1 MSEKSAKSGLTI
13 KQRRFVEEYA
23 ADPNAVQAY
32 FKAYGRVTDN
42 GTQRSYGVAAVSAH
56 RLLQN
61 PKIQAELERAQES
74 WSQRVAVS
82 KERVLAELAALAF
95 LDPADLYE
103 PDESGMPVPRHWRTV
118 PAAARKAIAKV
129 KVKRKRLKSD
139 SDATAWEVE
148 ELEYQFHSK
157 TDALEKL
164 CKRLNLFA
172 GEAEQGGTAAGV
184 SVEFL
189 ATLVAKLGAVHQ
201 RSGSAGEGA
210 AVGAESGATVPSVPE
225 PS

>member
-172 GEAEQGGTAAGV
+172 GEAEQGVAGDMLRELIRAHIAGSVGTGGTSA
-184 SVEFL
+184 
-189 ATLVAKLGAVHQ
+189 Q
-201 RSGSAGEGA
+201 QSGGFG
-210 AVGAESGATVPSVPE
+210 ESGPAASVADAPAPE
-225 PS
+225 TH